1 MVQSARELK
10 AEFQGKITKLNKRR
24 GLGQRAVRHPYL
36 FPQLPHPLCPSLRG
50 QLLESERQEKGS
62 LALAMR
68 DLGHLPSLLWTSVS
82 PQDLSR
88 RGGDLSPAPRLA
100 WAGVKGILGG

>member
-1 MVQSARELK
+1 MGSGTENCEAPP
-10 AEFQGKITKLNKRR
+10 
-24 GLGQRAVRHPYL
+24 AV
-36 FPQLPHPLCPSLRG
+36 PQLPHPLCPSLRG
-50 QLLESERQEKGS
+50 QLLESELQEKGS

-100 WAGVKGILGG
+100 WAGVKGILGGWPRIFLI